1 MAFKLLNTDILDFE
15 LLSNLEP
22 GAPNPLPEPVTSLH
36 PRAGALQLHTDTFP
50 HIHLSQIRWHTAEEL
65 EMHGATSSDTIN
77 INFQLGGHM
86 YSRFTGI
93 EHPMDMQT
101 NRHNLVYAPEAGDHH
116 RIAGNHSLS
125 LLHIIIDRYFFTASI
140 GCNDRWSEQVQRN
153 LEAQRPFSGA
163 PEARSVSSK
172 MQLLLGSILNCAET
186 GTMRSLLLQSRILE
200 LIALEIEQ
208 FSAPAFTTTIPW
220 KEQERLHQLKAYID
234 IHYLSDLSLHQLSRV
249 SLLNEFKLKK
259 GFKQLFEETLFT
271 YIHRLRMEHAA
282 LLLRDTKATIDEI
295 ALVVGY
301 AYAHHFSTAFKKRF
315 KVSPLKYR
323 TG

>member
-22 GAPNPLPEPVTSLH
+22 GAPNPLREQVTSLH

-50 HIHLSQIRWHTAEEL
+50 HIHLSQIQWNTAEDL

-77 INFQLGGHM
+77 INFQLGGQM

-93 EHPMDMQT
+93 NHPMDMQT

-116 RIAGNHSLS
+116 HIAGNHSLS
-125 LLHIIIDRYFFTASI
+125 LLHVIIDKDFFTASI
-140 GCNDRWSEQVQRN
+140 GCNDRWSEQVHRN

-163 PEARSVSSK
+163 PEARPVSNK
-172 MQLLLGSILNCAET
+172 MQLLLDSILNCAET
-186 GTMRSLLLQSRILE
+186 GTMRRLLLQSRMLE
-200 LIALEIEQ
+200 LLALEIEQ
-208 FSAPAFTTTIPW
+208 FCTPLSSAAIPW
-220 KEQERLHQLKAYID
+220 EEQERLQQLKAYIG

-259 GFKQLFEETLFT
+259 GFKQLFGETLFT

-282 LLLRDTKATIDEI
+282 LLLRDTKSTIDEI

-301 AYAHHFSTAFKKRF
+301 AYAHHFSTAFKKHF
-315 KVSPLKYR
+315 KISPLKYR